1 MIHAQLR
8 LLSLVILLV
17 SGMSQA
23 APPEEVIQQSFYPY
37 ENWTPSY
44 PGYESGVV
52 INQDNVDQF
61 REIMDAAL
69 YRFIKDG
76 WVEITTAPTTDFAL
90 SEDYVNATRNH
101 SAGVKLLDN
110 GTLENV
116 VAGRPFPE
124 EPDINDPDA
133 GQKLIWNYQ
142 YGFNAGD
149 AERIYP
155 FWWTFRDMRTDK
167 VERIIKFDA
176 KFMKWQQ
183 RVTFDPKPA
192 LEKNPSTIYRSLYMY
207 AEEPFDIKNTQLLI
221 HRYRDDLR
229 RDDAWLYLGFQRRVR
244 RLAAGQITDSFLGT
258 DIMIEDFEGY
268 NSRVTDYNWEYGG
281 TRNLLV
287 PFYHH
292 NEMDL
297 ADEPV
302 NDPDGYRFIEAHG
315 KGNCFPKVTYQLRKI
330 YLLNGYPKDSEH
342 PLSKREIN
350 MDAQTSTMATLLIY
364 DRKGDLWK
372 WFPIG
377 KAHSDYH
384 LPGNRDKGVTLD
396 DFASFIDVQALH
408 CTTLQ
413 FKSLITNDGIDPK
426 IFSVQNLRKSGR

>member
-1 MIHAQLR
+1 MKHAQLR
-8 LLSLVILLV
+8 LFLAVILLA
-17 SGMSQA
+17 SGMSHA

-44 PGYESGVV
+44 PGYEPGVV

-90 SEDYVNATRNH
+90 SEDYINATRNH
-101 SAGVKLLDN
+101 SEGVKLLDN

-155 FWWTFRDMRTDK
+155 FWWTFRDMKTDK
-167 VERIIKFDA
+167 VERIIKFDI

-183 RVTFDPKPA
+183 RVTFDPKPS
-192 LEKNPSTIYRSLYMY
+192 LEKNPSNIYRSLYMY

-287 PFYHH
+287 PFYYHS
-292 NEMDL
+292 EMDL
-297 ADEPV
+297 ADEPA

-315 KGNCFPKVTYQLRKI
+315 KGNCFPKVTYQLRKT

-350 MDAQTSTMATLLIY
+350 MDAQTSTMPTLLIH

-384 LPGNRDKGVTLD
+384 LPGNRDKGVALD

>member
-1 MIHAQLR
+1 MKHAQLR
-8 LLSLVILLV
+8 VFSLVILLL
-17 SGMSQA
+17 SGMSKA

-44 PGYESGVV
+44 PGYEPGVV
-52 INQDNVDQF
+52 INQGNVDQF
-61 REIMDAAL
+61 REILDAAL

-90 SEDYVNATRNH
+90 SEDYIDATRKH
-101 SAGVKLLDN
+101 SEGVKLLDN

-124 EPDINDPDA
+124 EPDINDPNA

-142 YGFNAGD
+142 YGFVAGD
-149 AERIYP
+149 SERIYP
-155 FWWTFRDMRTDK
+155 FWWTLRNMNTGK
-167 VERIIKFDA
+167 VERTLKFDF

-183 RVTFDPKPA
+183 RVTFDPIPA
-192 LEKNPSTIYRSLYMY
+192 LEKNPSNIYRSLYMY
-207 AEEPFDIKNTQLLI
+207 VEEPFDIKNTQLLI
-221 HRYRDDLR
+221 HKYRDDLR
-229 RDDAWLYLGFQRRVR
+229 RDDVWLYLGFQRRVR
-244 RLAAGQITDSFLGT
+244 RLAAGQITDAFLGT

-287 PFYHH
+287 PFYYH
-292 NEMDL
+292 NDMDL
-297 ADEPV
+297 ADEPA
-302 NDPDGYRFIEAHG
+302 NDLDGYRFIAAHG
-315 KGNCFPKVTYQLRKI
+315 KGNCFPKVTYQLRKTH
-330 YLLNGYPKDSEH
+330 LLHGYPKDSEH

-377 KAHSDYH
+377 TTHPDH
-384 LPGNRDKGVTLD
+384 HHPVNHGKGVALY

-413 FKSLITNDGIDPK
+413 FKTLITDDGVDPK